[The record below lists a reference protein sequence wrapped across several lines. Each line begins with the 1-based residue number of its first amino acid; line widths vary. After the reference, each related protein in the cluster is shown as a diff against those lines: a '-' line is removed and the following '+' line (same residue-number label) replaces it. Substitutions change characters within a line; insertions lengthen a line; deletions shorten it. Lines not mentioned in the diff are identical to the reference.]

1 MNKRYYEHTLPI
13 IRGSLSNT
21 YERKK
26 KIMSNFAT
34 DSCHNLFQ
42 PGCTFYLHGFS
53 GGTRRDTG
61 CLFPFHFHN
70 HLSTKSIIK

>member
-1 MNKRYYEHTLPI
+1 
-13 IRGSLSNT
+13 
-21 YERKK
+21 
-26 KIMSNFAT
+26 MSNFAT

-61 CLFPFHFHN
+61 AFLNLAHYNACIFLVIRILHIYIYAFT
-70 HLSTKSIIK
+70 LR